1 LGDEIHIFQRG
12 PGDGGTAFR
21 ITPAYESYPGMYGV
35 WSRGKVG
42 SLVPFRPEKMEKSRK
57 VRKTRKLRKL
67 EISEN
72 PVSRTGRKKRYFESG
87 TGGSPRRH
95 RQEIMKAQWKEITLG
110 DVHVHAVG
118 LYASLNPAG
127 HLIVNRV
134 THERMGSPAAVHLLY
149 DAANNRIGLKPTSP
163 AQRNAF
169 RVGFHGNLRSRRI
182 VSALKL
188 MRNVGIELETI
199 EFRNLQI
206 DPDGILILDLRDT
219 RVCERARKNRA
230 RFKKHAA
237 APINSNPVHIPAT
250 GL

>member
-1 LGDEIHIFQRG
+1 
-12 PGDGGTAFR
+12 
-21 ITPAYESYPGMYGV
+21 MYGV
-35 WSRGKVG
+35 WSRVKVG
-42 SLVPFRPEKMEKSRK
+42 SPVPVRPEKMEKSRK
-57 VRKTRKLRKL
+57 MRKTRKVRKL
-67 EISEN
+67 EISEK

-110 DVHVHAVG
+110 DVHVHAAG

-169 RVGFHGNLRSRRI
+169 RVGLHGNVRSRRR

-188 MRNVGIELETI
+188 MRNVGIELRETI

-206 DPDGILILDLRDT
+206 DQDGILILDLRDT

-237 APINSNPVHIPAT
+237 APDQLQPRRCSCGGSLDFRASSA
-250 GL
+250 L